1 MMVQHRNIQSQMYDF
16 ILGRLSA
23 QEQRKVEEHCRECA
37 ECRADLESLR
47 AVVNALPTPAP
58 EPSEERDPQFWA
70 EFADRV
76 EASIA
81 SASPPRSW
89 QWSEWT
95 HEVKALLTRSWK
107 PVGAATAVLAAA
119 ILFFVLTRQASQP
132 SRPLSPMPEVAVTRS
147 PDTTAQRFSQF
158 LRKSNTLLVG
168 LTNRKVSDDIVDL
181 SAERELSR
189 QLVRESRE
197 LRENHLDPEAAQLVG
212 DMERILIEIASR
224 DETTDRDHFDL
235 IRSGIRQQ
243 NLLFK
248 VRMTESVYQP
258 QAASYERIR

>member
-1 MMVQHRNIQSQMYDF
+1 MAQHRNIQSQMYDF

-47 AVVNALPTPAP
+47 MVINALPPPAP
-58 EPSEERDPQFWA
+58 EPSENRDPQFWA

-76 EASIA
+76 EERIAAAS
-81 SASPPRSW
+81 SSRRW
-89 QWSEWT
+89 LWSEWMDET
-95 HEVKALLTRSWK
+95 RNLLTRSWK
-107 PVGAATAVLAAA
+107 PVGAATAVLVAA
-119 ILFFVLTRQASQP
+119 ILVFVLTRQVSEP
-132 SRPLSPMPEVAVTRS
+132 SRPVAPTPEVAVTRS
-147 PDTTAQRFSQF
+147 PDTTAQRFSHF

-168 LTNRKVSDDIVDL
+168 LTNRKVSDDVVDL
-181 SAERELSR
+181 SAERDLSR

-197 LRENHLDPEAAQLVG
+197 LREDHLDPQATQLVG
-212 DMERILIEIASR
+212 EMERVLIEIASR
-224 DETTDRDHFDL
+224 NETTDRDHFDL

-243 NLLFK
+243 NLLFR
-248 VRMTESVYQP
+248 VRMTESVYQL